1 MEQQEKKFVSKID
14 GVREQLADKTS
25 AAVAYS
31 NDINRLTTELS
42 QLKDQLKGMTS
53 VKAPV
58 QDDGELVR
66 LRALVGELG
75 DKLDAAIKV
84 RDMTVEMGRK
94 AEMTTLM
101 FMQQNADLERNVS
114 LLTQQQKVLLATL
127 EEHGLIRQAG
137 AAAQQSLF

>member
-42 QLKDQLKGMTS
+42 LLKDQLKGMTS

-58 QDDGELVR
+58 QDDGELAR
-66 LRALVGELG
+66 LQALVSELG
-75 DKLDAAIKV
+75 CKIDAAIKV
-84 RDMTVEMGRK
+84 RDMTVEIGRK

-114 LLTQQQKVLLATL
+114 LLTQ
-127 EEHGLIRQAG
+127 
-137 AAAQQSLF
+137 